1 MALIPLNTFKT
12 KTSILSSNSTATV
25 YTAPVG
31 VTSIILM
38 AQISNISSS
47 TQYVTVSHYRN
58 LPILADAQGL
68 GGQLA
73 NTVSPLV
80 KEFPIPEQ
88 DAASVLSGKLIIESL
103 DSVRAFALT
112 SGTCQLV
119 LSILETAND

>member
-12 KTSILSSNSTATV
+12 KTAILTDITTASV

-38 AQISNISSS
+38 AQIANLSTV
-47 TQYVTVSHYRN
+47 TQYVNVGHYRN
-58 LPILADAQGL
+58 LPVLPDAQGF
-68 GGQLA
+68 GEQA
-73 NTVSPLV
+73 PDTTSPLV
-80 KEFPIPEQ
+80 KEFPIPEN

-103 DSVRAFALT
+103 DSIRASALT
-112 SGTCQLV
+112 SGTCQLI

>member
-12 KTSILSSNSTATV
+12 KTAILSDVSTATV

-38 AQISNISSS
+38 AQISNLSTQ
-47 TQYVTVSHYRN
+47 TQYVNVSHYRN
-58 LPILADAQGL
+58 LPVLADAQGF
-68 GGQLA
+68 GAQPA
-73 NTVSPLV
+73 NTASPLV
-80 KEFPIPEQ
+80 KEFPIPEN

-103 DSVRAFALT
+103 DSIRASALT
-112 SGTCQLV
+112 AGTCQIV

>member
-12 KTSILSSNSTATV
+12 KTAILTNITSATV

-38 AQISNISSS
+38 AQVSNISSA

-58 LPILADAQGL
+58 LPVLADAQGL
-68 GGQLA
+68 GGQAA

-80 KEFPIPEQ
+80 NEFAVPEN

-103 DSVRAFALT
+103 DSIRASALT
-112 SGTCQLV
+112 SGTCQLI